1 MIDGNTKVV
10 GLIGNPVEHSFS
22 PLMHNAA
29 FKELNLNY
37 VYIPFKVED
46 NKLPNVI
53 SGADS
58 LNIQGLNVTIPHK
71 INIMKYLDNLDPIAK
86 LIGAINTIDFN
97 EMKGYNTDGIGALK
111 AIEEVTNIKNKKLV
125 IAGAGGAS
133 RAISFQFA
141 NTNLEDIVIIN
152 RNLNKAQS
160 LSEDVNNSNL
170 NVTTRYNDLNNLASE
185 LETGDIFIDT
195 TSIGMSPNLNDKPI
209 ATFDMLHEDLIVND
223 IVYNPIET
231 VLIKEARK
239 ANAQTVS
246 GLKMLIYQGAE
257 SFKIWTKRDAPIA
270 TMEEAI
276 LKHL

>member
-170 NVTTRYNDLNNLASE
+170 NVTTRYNDLNNLANE